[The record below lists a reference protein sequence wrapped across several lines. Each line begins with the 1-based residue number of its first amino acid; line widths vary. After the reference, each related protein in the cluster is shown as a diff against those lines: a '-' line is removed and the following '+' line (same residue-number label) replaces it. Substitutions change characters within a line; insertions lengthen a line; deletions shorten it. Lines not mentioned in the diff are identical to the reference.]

1 MATLVRSPWVGAV
14 ELRLEVAAELP
25 KRLVGVVQLYSL
37 LPVTTHLLPLP
48 LYNPIPHESSD
59 LTRQL
64 LLFCEPLRV
73 HATTSV
79 STKFTWQDTE
89 LDYFSLINVRYS

>member
-1 MATLVRSPWVGAV
+1 MLHWTLLAHSNYVCLNTLIFSF
-14 ELRLEVAAELP
+14 L
-25 KRLVGVVQLYSL
+25 L

-59 LTRQL
+59 LTKQL
-64 LLFCEPLRV
+64 PLFCELFQA
-73 HATTSV
+73 HATTSI

-89 LDYFSLINVRYS
+89 LDYLVY

>member
-1 MATLVRSPWVGAV
+1 MSKILTIF
-14 ELRLEVAAELP
+14 
-25 KRLVGVVQLYSL
+25 YYL

-73 HATTSV
+73 HATTLV

-89 LDYFSLINVRYS
+89 LDCLVLLMYVTVR